1 MSVTCLTAQEQNA
14 KQAMLLEAKTK
25 FEAAYKTWNRD
36 EMTATKAVFDR
47 VLAIEPENVDALYWK
62 AYADYR
68 LTIRS
73 LYGSDKDEH
82 MAEQLVEEGIKTLET
97 AIKISPNH
105 SESLAL
111 IGVLTGMK
119 ITFNPISGMWLGPK
133 SNGYYEDAI
142 KANPKNA
149 RAFFLK
155 GLGKLRTPAMFG
167 GGPDK
172 ALPEFEKAIALY
184 KEQKTESESVLPDW
198 GYTECL
204 VFTGDAHAA
213 LKDSDKA
220 AMYYN
225 EALAINPDSRQAKAG
240 LAKLASGK

>member
-1 MSVTCLTAQEQNA
+1 
-14 KQAMLLEAKTK
+14 
-25 FEAAYKTWNRD
+25 
-36 EMTATKAVFDR
+36 
-47 VLAIEPENVDALYWK
+47 
-62 AYADYR
+62 
-68 LTIRS
+68 
-73 LYGSDKDEH
+73 
-82 MAEQLVEEGIKTLET
+82 
-97 AIKISPNH
+97 
-105 SESLAL
+105 
-111 IGVLTGMK
+111 
-119 ITFNPISGMWLGPK
+119 MWLGPK